1 MRTVEEEQAEDAA
14 QVSTTPT
21 AGARPDEV
29 RQHNRAVLLRRLH
42 ISGPRTRA
50 ALASEMGLNRSTIKT
65 LVDELVG
72 DGLVVE
78 RLPARRSGAG
88 RPSLLVL
95 PQPHAAVALAVDVRV
110 EQVAMALIGF
120 GGEILNRCSW
130 SLRPSTRTPDEV
142 FTRIVDNSAVLIE
155 EAGVELAA
163 VGVSA
168 PGVVRR
174 SDGMVREAPNLH
186 WTDVPLGAWLSEALG
201 DRRVEVGNDAELS
214 VLAEHLRGAA
224 RGATDAVFVGA
235 DVGVGGGIISGG
247 VPLRGSGGYVGE
259 LGHMVVRPDGMEC
272 YCGSRGCW
280 ETEVGERALSRAL
293 DLPEDSPRGVIVA
306 ELHALA
312 QHPDEVLDRLGDF
325 AEWLTIGL
333 CNVVN
338 LLSPQLVVLGDL
350 FTALPRALLDHVGEL
365 LVERSLVSRA
375 MGGTKLVT
383 SSLGADGKLLG
394 AAELA
399 FEQVLASR

>member
-1 MRTVEEEQAEDAA
+1 M
-14 QVSTTPT
+14 
-21 AGARPDEV
+21 
-29 RQHNRAVLLRRLH
+29 LRRLH

>member
-1 MRTVEEEQAEDAA
+1 
-14 QVSTTPT
+14 
-21 AGARPDEV
+21 
-29 RQHNRAVLLRRLH
+29 
-42 ISGPRTRA
+42 
-50 ALASEMGLNRSTIKT
+50 
-65 LVDELVG
+65 
-72 DGLVVE
+72 
-78 RLPARRSGAG
+78 
-88 RPSLLVL
+88 
-95 PQPHAAVALAVDVRV
+95 
-110 EQVAMALIGF
+110 
-120 GGEILNRCSW
+120 NRCSW

-259 LGHMVVRPDGMEC
+259 LGHMVVRPDGM
-272 YCGSRGCW
+272 
-280 ETEVGERALSRAL
+280 
-293 DLPEDSPRGVIVA
+293 
-306 ELHALA
+306 
-312 QHPDEVLDRLGDF
+312 
-325 AEWLTIGL
+325 
-333 CNVVN
+333 
-338 LLSPQLVVLGDL
+338 
-350 FTALPRALLDHVGEL
+350 
-365 LVERSLVSRA
+365 
-375 MGGTKLVT
+375 
-383 SSLGADGKLLG
+383 
-394 AAELA
+394 
-399 FEQVLASR
+399 